1 MKCKCSQLQK
11 EILAH
16 IHAEFP
22 DDLRAR
28 VDQCSVCSAFERR
41 SRAIHGLVTLKRY
54 EKPDPA
60 FEERCVSYVRR
71 QILTGM
77 YAPEQEE
84 AGAWHSIWESAFPA
98 FRFGMAALFVA
109 LLGLHMLQVGSLP
122 SLNTADFDPRGGAVV
137 DQQSP
142 VRASLAPSLD
152 EWSGRDPH
160 MPVML
165 IASNR
170 GPATLQQQKPDIQV
184 VSFGR

>member
-1 MKCKCSQLQK
+1 MKCKCSKLQK
-11 EILAH
+11 EILEH

-28 VDQCSVCSAFERR
+28 VDQCPACSAFERR
-41 SRAIHGLVTLKRY
+41 SRAIHGLVALKRY

-77 YAPEQEE
+77 YATDTED
-84 AGAWHSIWESAFPA
+84 AGAWQSVWESAFPA

-109 LLGLHMLQVGSLP
+109 LLGLHMLMVGSLP
-122 SLNTADFDPRGGAVV
+122 TLDTADFSPRGGVAV

-142 VRASLAPSLD
+142 VRASLAPSLE

-170 GPATLQQQKPDIQV
+170 GPAILQQQRPYIQF
-184 VSFGR
+184 VSFDR